1 MNQLAESPSAIC
13 RVFWLAMM
21 RMKNSTRAGASRF
34 SAVPPMVWSAFRLTE
49 AKESSR
55 ENTAPMMAATSM
67 ASTMKPCRATQSPAA
82 FASAKT
88 PAFWV
93 RLTNSTPMKAP
104 KIMIPSRARL
114 MMPLRSAKTPASATI
129 IRGTA

>member
-1 MNQLAESPSAIC
+1 MNQLAASPSAIC

-21 RMKNSTRAGASRF
+21 RMKNSTRAGAIRF

-55 ENTAPMMAATSM
+55 ENTAPRMAATSM
-67 ASTMKPCRATQSPAA
+67 ASSMKPWSATQSPAA
-82 FASAKT
+82 LASEKI

-93 RLTNSTPMKAP
+93 TLTKRTPANAP
-104 KIMIPSRARL
+104 KIIMPSRARL
-114 MMPLRSAKTPASATI
+114 IMPLRSANTPASATI
-129 IRGTA
+129 ISGTA